1 MNFDGGGNATTSA
14 KTNHIINAGSASSIN
29 VGSKSGSP
37 QSVFTA
43 DSEGNI
49 VLKGNK
55 TVTLTVGENNITV
68 STEGIFINGKQQ
80 VSIGTEETM
89 RLQSKQDM
97 TISSKTNM
105 SMSGTATAT
114 LGSKD
119 VSITGG
125 SKVVVDGPDV
135 NINS

>member
-1 MNFDGGGNATTSA
+1 MNFDGGGNATTYA
-14 KTNHIINAGSASSIN
+14 KSTNTVNVGSMNSIN
-29 VGSKSGSP
+29 VGGQGGSP
-37 QSVFTA
+37 QSIITA

-55 TVTLTVGENNITV
+55 AITLIVGENNITV
-68 STEGIFINGKQQ
+68 STKGIFINGKQQ
-80 VSIGTEETM
+80 VAIGTEETM
-89 RLQSKQDM
+89 RLQSNQDM

-105 SMSGTATAT
+105 SMSGTSTAT
-114 LGSKD
+114 LGSKAI
-119 VSITGG
+119 SITGG